1 VSVVSDKYYFDI
13 FSHRVQCKTF
23 SAMVAANM
31 AHNVNIGLIYWKIK
45 VKIVFPRNQT
55 FD

>member
-1 VSVVSDKYYFDI
+1 MQNI
-13 FSHRVQCKTF
+13 FCALAGLLQNVCFLCIWKIQE
-23 SAMVAANM
+23 AANM